1 MSNAENKQSKLSR
14 RAFVS
19 GAASSVVGIAG
30 LSSVADAQDMPMLD
44 EADPTAVAL
53 KYVADATKADPELRA
68 GERFCNNCALYAGAA
83 DSAAA
88 PCSIFPGK
96 QVAGSGWCSVWAPKA
111 GS

>member
-1 MSNAENKQSKLSR
+1 MSNVGKSRNALTR

-19 GAASSVVGIAG
+19 GAASSVVG
-30 LSSVADAQDMPMLD
+30 LSVAATASRAQDLPLLD

-53 KYVADATKADPELRA
+53 KYVADATKADPALRP
-68 GERFCNNCALYAGAA
+68 GERFCNNCALYAGDA

-96 QVAGSGWCSVWAPKA
+96 QVAAAGWCSVWAPKP

>member
-1 MSNAENKQSKLSR
+1 MSTAGKSPNALTR

-19 GAASSVVGIAG
+19 GAASSFVGLGAVTTT
-30 LSSVADAQDMPMLD
+30 SQAQDLPLLD

-53 KYVADATKADPELRA
+53 KYVADATKADPALRP
-68 GERFCNNCALYAGAA
+68 GERFCNNCALYTGDAG
-83 DSAAA
+83 SAAA

-96 QVAGSGWCSVWAPKA
+96 QVAAAGWCSVWAPKP

>member
-1 MSNAENKQSKLSR
+1 MSTVGKFPKALTR

-19 GAASSVVGIAG
+19 GAASSVIG
-30 LSSVADAQDMPMLD
+30 LSVVSTTSRAQDLPLLD

-53 KYVADATKADPELRA
+53 KYVADATKADPALRP
-68 GERFCNNCALYAGAA
+68 GERFCNNCALYTGDA

-96 QVAGSGWCSVWAPKA
+96 QVAGSGWCSVWAPKP

>member
-1 MSNAENKQSKLSR
+1 MSNSDNIRAKLSR

-19 GAASSVVGIAG
+19 GAASSVVGFAG
-30 LSSVADAQDMPMLD
+30 LSGSAAAQDMPMLD

-53 KYVADATKADPELRA
+53 KYVADATQADPALRA
-68 GERFCNNCALYAGAA
+68 GERFCNNCALYTGAA

-96 QVAGSGWCSVWAPKA
+96 QVASGGWCSVWAPKA

>member
-1 MSNAENKQSKLSR
+1 MSSPDNNRSTLSR

-19 GAASSVVGIAG
+19 GAVSSVVGIAG
-30 LSSVADAQDMPMLD
+30 LSGTTSAQDMPMLD

-53 KYVADATKADPELRA
+53 KYVADATKADPALRA
-68 GERFCNNCALYAGAA
+68 GERFCNNCALYTGTA

-96 QVAGSGWCSVWAPKA
+96 QVAGAGWCSVWAPKA

>member
-1 MSNAENKQSKLSR
+1 MSSADNKHSKLSR

-19 GAASSVVGIAG
+19 GAASSVVGITG
-30 LSSVADAQDMPMLD
+30 LSRTSVAQDMPMLD

-53 KYVADATKADPELRA
+53 KYIADATKADAALRPD
-68 GERFCNNCALYAGAA
+68 ERFCNNCALYMGAA

-96 QVAGSGWCSVWAPKA
+96 QVAGSGWCSVWAPKP